1 MSLKIRKFY
10 YPFIF
15 FLGLILIIFE
25 IEIFRNTII
34 DLNILI
40 SIITL
45 SSLLFLLLDLKNYER
60 TYNYSG
66 FQLYFYSI
74 INFIVG
80 YGFIVCSIFMFT
92 NYYFASDVIED
103 KEFKIIERSS
113 LPGGK
118 NSRDKRK
125 PTFTINFE
133 GQEKELVFKNEYY
146 ETMDNFGSIEI
157 SVQKGYFGFYIL
169 KNKKLIPIN
178 KW

>member
-15 FLGLILIIFE
+15 FLGLILIFFE

-40 SIITL
+40 SLIIL
-45 SSLLFLLLDLKNYER
+45 SSLLFLLIDFKNYKE

-66 FQLYFYSI
+66 LQLYFFSI
-74 INFIVG
+74 LNFIVG
-80 YGFIVCSIFMFT
+80 YGFTICSIFMFS
-92 NYYFASDVIED
+92 NYHFAS
-103 KEFKIIERSS
+103 KLSKKREFEIIERSS

-133 GQEKELVFKNEYY
+133 GKEKELVFKNEYY

-157 SVQKGYFGFYIL
+157 SFQKGYFGFYIL
-169 KNKKLIPIN
+169 KNKKLLPIN

>member
-34 DLNILI
+34 DLNILMSLI
-40 SIITL
+40 LL
-45 SSLLFLLLDLKNYER
+45 SSLLFLLFDFKNYKK

-66 FQLYFYSI
+66 FQLYFYLI
-74 INFIVG
+74 LNFIVG
-80 YGFIVCSIFMFT
+80 YGFTICSIFMFS
-92 NYYFASDVIED
+92 NYHFASELTE
-103 KEFKIIERSS
+103 KREFEIIERSF

-118 NSRDKRK
+118 NSRDKLK

-133 GQEKELVFKNEYY
+133 GKEKELVFKNEYY
-146 ETMDNFGSIEI
+146 ETMNNFGSVEI

-169 KNKKLIPIN
+169 KNKKLIPISN
-178 KW
+178 W